1 LKRTDLS
8 GSLLEVRNEDFA
20 DNSNA
25 HRISEEQFKSL
36 MRSMAASVAIIAT
49 NQDGRYHGMTATAM
63 CSVSATPATLLIV
76 INRSTRS
83 HPIISATKYFTVNI
97 LAEHQQAIGKRFA
110 SRHINPFDGIEH
122 RVGFNGSLIISE
134 AAAYIECTTVAEIDV
149 GTHTIFVGNII
160 GGDVSRARPLLYHDG
175 KYKSVSPRLPDGD
188 ITASFFNV

>member
-1 LKRTDLS
+1 MSSKGVPERQGPLDLS
-8 GSLLEVRNEDFA
+8 LYRRTCARFA
-20 DNSNA
+20 TGITVVTVVD
-25 HRISEEQFKSL
+25 EF
-36 MRSMAASVAIIAT
+36 
-49 NQDGRYHGMTATAM
+49 GRPHGMTVNSFS
-63 CSVSATPATLLIV
+63 SVSLDPPLVLVSIDLGNAILGHFLSSP
-76 INRSTRS
+76 
-83 HPIISATKYFTVNI
+83 YFAINI

-188 ITASFFNV
+188 ITASFFDV